1 MGKKE
6 LRELRKV
13 ADLLDGIHDELIDLG
28 ESLDQL
34 LDEPTEV
41 IYVSKEILEIGP
53 DDCDEDCEVEC
64 DDTSECECGCN
75 L

>member
-28 ESLDQL
+28 EVLDQL
-34 LDEPTEV
+34 LDEGTEV
-41 IYVSKEILEIGP
+41 IYVSKNIIEMGP
-53 DDCDEDCEVEC
+53 DGECEEYIECED
-64 DDTSECECGCN
+64 TNECECGCN

>member
-34 LDEPTEV
+34 LDEQPEV
-41 IYVSKEILEIGP
+41 VYVSKEIIGIG
-53 DDCDEDCEVEC
+53 DGDCVEC
-64 DDTSECECGCN
+64 DETNECECGCN